1 MHLGFV
7 KYNKGPQSFTDEAR
21 RTTWNSVLPWAEI
34 TQKGHD
40 KFLFGLSIEV
50 CFLPHP
56 TPKQRHRR
64 YIWKYPRYPVF
75 IKELW
80 PLWKPKSLDFSVLAL
95 PPFLHPSLPSSLP
108 LGLSFVSD
116 CIFYFLPT
124 PFGFASSVDVC
135 YQDAYKTHSCV
146 WKGESWGLWD
156 RDLGEPGWPLVIFSL
171 ST

>member
-21 RTTWNSVLPWAEI
+21 RTTWNSVLPRAEI

-95 PPFLHPSLPSSLP
+95 PPSLHPSLPP
-108 LGLSFVSD
+108 
-116 CIFYFLPT
+116 FLPPSPWQT
-124 PFGFASSVDVC
+124 RAHYPAKQHYDTLF
-135 YQDAYKTHSCV
+135 THQ
-146 WKGESWGLWD
+146 W
-156 RDLGEPGWPLVIFSL
+156 RLGEGSAASL
-171 ST
+171 NCRKL